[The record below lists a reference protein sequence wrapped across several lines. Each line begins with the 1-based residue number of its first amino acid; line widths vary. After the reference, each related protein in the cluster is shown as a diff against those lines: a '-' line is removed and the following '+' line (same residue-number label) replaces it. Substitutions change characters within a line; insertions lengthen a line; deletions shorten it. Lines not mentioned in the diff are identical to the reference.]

1 MKTQSSLSLKL
12 LIAAMTLCLELG
24 ASTLAQSQDQAGKT
38 SAFGQ
43 AKWTAD
49 KNHAQLNFSA
59 THFGI
64 SHVEGVFKDFSVTIT
79 SEKDDFTDA
88 QIEMAAQINSIYTQ
102 VEMLDNDLKS
112 SNWFDAEKFPVMVFK
127 STSLKKISGKNYKL
141 DGNISFHGVTK
152 PVVFNVVFN
161 GWAVTM
167 TKKQTAGFTLT
178 GKLNRSDFDLGG
190 TPLLTGVGNEIEVRS
205 NIEIGKN

>member
-12 LIAAMTLCLELG
+12 LITAVALCLELG
-24 ASTLAQSQDQAGKT
+24 ASASAQSQEQTGKAT
-38 SAFGQ
+38 ILGQ

-64 SHVEGVFKDFSVTIT
+64 SHVEGVFKDFSVTIK
-79 SEKDDFTDA
+79 SEKDDFADA
-88 QIEMAAQINSIYTQ
+88 QIEMVARINSIYTQ
-102 VEMLDNDLKS
+102 VEMRDNDLKS
-112 SNWFDAEKFPVMVFK
+112 GRWFDADKFPIMIFK
-127 STSLKKISGKNYKL
+127 STSFKKISGKNYTL

-152 PVVFNVVFN
+152 PVVFDVVFN

-178 GKLNRSDFDLGG
+178 GKLKRNDFDLGG

-205 NIEIGKN
+205 NVEIGKN